1 MCHDP
6 SDSTVHSAQRF
17 NVPWMMVTDSIMV
30 QHAAVLIKEVLF
42 IYIRTNYAFADVL
55 RKECQPKNQ
64 SMFDLI
70 LNVLLTYLN
79 F

>member
-1 MCHDP
+1 
-6 SDSTVHSAQRF
+6 
-17 NVPWMMVTDSIMV
+17 MVTASIMV

-42 IYIRTNYAFADVL
+42 IYIITNYAFADVL

>member
-1 MCHDP
+1 
-6 SDSTVHSAQRF
+6 
-17 NVPWMMVTDSIMV
+17 MV